1 MFGACSAL
9 CLCSK
14 QEKVNGAVITPN
26 QVPGGTE
33 SQASDA
39 GKTPAAAA
47 GADLEDDGGD
57 GEGRRRHR
65 LTVNTRDAGSSG
77 TAEPALASPGGGE
90 DGDEEAK
97 LGKSSPGREKGKKNK
112 RISAVAGSINGVEGR
127 IVDVPE
133 MTPEEASHSKAS
145 TSCNLPSPEE
155 LVNEVT
161 RPSQIFDLV
170 SHQFCCFGSTL
181 DGKGGQAR
189 IEPEFTEKELEVSGA
204 IDAGEI
210 RQKLAKIGIGI
221 CCKKGKKPEQ
231 PNQDNVF
238 FNKFGNFTICGVADG
253 HGPDG
258 HWASHWAAR
267 FMLRLLTP
275 EVNAAKAAPGD
286 EALARIFDLTHR
298 ALVIRSK
305 MDKFDLS
312 MSGTTMSVCV
322 INHQDRHV
330 VAAWVGDSR
339 CAVSRCDGLG
349 LSSDHKPQD
358 REERQRIV
366 GHGGEVVRL
375 DGDVPHRVFVKG
387 GDVPGLA
394 MSRAIGDCV
403 AHTVGVTHKPG
414 IVRMPLQ
421 DHVVLCCSDGVWEF
435 IQSAQACK
443 MVSQFG
449 GRDKVA
455 DAAHLLTKESRNRW
469 LKEEEYLTDDISAIV
484 IYL

>member
-1 MFGACSAL
+1 MASMFGACSSF

-14 QEKVNGAVITPN
+14 QEKVDGAVITPG
-26 QVPGGTE
+26 GGTS
-33 SQASDA
+33 SQAVIGES
-39 GKTPAAAA
+39 
-47 GADLEDDGGD
+47 GGD
-57 GEGRRRHR
+57 GGGRKKR
-65 LTVNTRDAGSSG
+65 LTVNTRAPV
-77 TAEPALASPGGGE
+77 PAPGE
-90 DGDEEAK
+90 DERQEEDDPGSPAK
-97 LGKSSPGREKGKKNK
+97 TGKQSPGREKGQKKK
-112 RISAVAGSINGVEGR
+112 RVSAVAGPSDGL

-133 MTPEEASHSKAS
+133 MTPEEVSDSKAS
-145 TSCNLPSPEE
+145 TACDLPSPDE
-155 LVNEVT
+155 LVKLVA

-170 SHQFCCFGSTL
+170 PHEMACFGSTL
-181 DGKGGQAR
+181 EGRGGLAR

-204 IDAGEI
+204 VDADEM
-210 RQKLAKIGIGI
+210 RKKLSKMGIGI

-238 FNKFGNFTICGVADG
+238 FCKFGNFCVCGVADG

-267 FMLRLLTP
+267 FMLRLLLP
-275 EVNAAKAAPGD
+275 EVNTTKAAPGD

-312 MSGTTMSVCV
+312 MSGTTMSACV
-322 INHQDRHV
+322 INMQDRHV

-339 CAVSRCDGLG
+339 CAVSRSDGTGGEG
-349 LSSDHKPQD
+349 LSWDHKPQD
-358 REERQRIV
+358 REEKQRIV
-366 GHGGEVVRL
+366 SQGGEVVRL

-421 DHVVLCCSDGVWEF
+421 DHAVLCCSDGVWEF
-435 IQSAQACK
+435 IESAQACK
-443 MVSQFG
+443 MVSEMG
-449 GRDKVA
+449 GRAKVHE
-455 DAAHLLTKESRNRW
+455 AAHQLTKESRNRW
-469 LKEEEYLTDDISAIV
+469 LQEEEYLTDDISAIV